1 MLCDKG
7 NVGLHKQQQHLGR
20 TNIDNM
26 KTSNQ
31 PEPGLEIE
39 VLEEGSTLIV
49 FRLNY

>member
-1 MLCDKG
+1 MLSDKG
-7 NVGLHKQQQHLGR
+7 NVGLHKRQHLGR

-49 FRLNY
+49 VRLDY